1 MSAEVIIKITS
12 KITAVVLSAVMLL
25 PLAQPLS
32 FAAEKPQI
40 VQYNL
45 IVEDNGMS
53 THWEDED
60 GNIVD
65 LYGSSYAPA
74 ARRANAR
81 SGAYDIPSSYD
92 ARTDGLV
99 TSVKDQGFD
108 GSCWAFAATSCVE
121 SSIIKSGLADNTVDL
136 SEGHLLWFAKNNLTT
151 DASDRTYGDG
161 ENSDLNTARKIGG
174 TWMDS
179 VSTYARGSGPVYDA
193 DYPYSVGTW
202 PDSDR
207 YSAEF
212 RLTDCSLIKNEA
224 ANISQIK
231 RAIMDNGSVKTSY
244 YNHTYYYN
252 VTDTA
257 SSYYYPGATE
267 TNHDVAIVGWDDNY
281 SKENF
286 RSDYRPSSDGA
297 WLVKNSWGDD
307 ILLKDGYFWMSYE
320 EPEITDFSYYQAS
333 AKSTYDNT
341 YQYDGLGSYSAIS
354 YLGRT
359 TIYGANVFTADGHEN
374 LNYVGFYNTR
384 TYMSYEINIYK
395 LSSKTDLPTS
405 GTLVSTVKGGE
416 KYYGYH
422 TAKLPEPVEVHEGDV
437 FSVVICINAIYDEKA
452 SIATEGT
459 MYDTAFNKYESYISM
474 DGKTWDY
481 VAPDSGYFKTTGN
494 VCLKVM
500 SSNIN
505 ECKHEYTKTVVP
517 ATCTTDGYTLYTCTK
532 CSHSYQSDPVAAT
545 GHTPAVDAGYPAT
558 CTSVGY
564 TDGSYCSVCKE
575 VLSKKTEIPMLEPEW
590 SEWFHVDVNGTDM
603 RTCLNCY
610 GDAEGHKQTRACE
623 CKYTVEI
630 YYNNALYSS
639 KILSL
644 NDYFDADSYSI
655 PVKERPADKIAG
667 YKTVLIPDENNP
679 VKEDGAVLR
688 YTAAFVLT
696 DSANAGFTGIKVRD
710 SKSSES
716 EKTYPLSSWEQTI
729 KISAAGSDFL
739 YWTDEYGNI
748 VSTYKNY
755 SFVAVKNTVLT
766 AVYGASGTDNKAYI
780 KTNLA
785 ELGDDGSLTF
795 WSERCVNYGKYD
807 ILSHG
812 IIFAKSGDLAS
823 TDYNNLY
830 NNFVCASGNSKILVQ
845 NKEVPDSQKTA
856 KCYGM
861 YTVSLPQKYI
871 GSSDTWFARSYVQVL
886 NKETGEVEY
895 HYGDI
900 VEYNTASRAFTRRTD
915 VKNDNLLVVTSA

>member
-1 MSAEVIIKITS
+1 MKITS

-92 ARTDGLV
+92 ARTDG
-99 TSVKDQGFD
+99 
-108 GSCWAFAATSCVE
+108 
-121 SSIIKSGLADNTVDL
+121 
-136 SEGHLLWFAKNNLTT
+136 
-151 DASDRTYGDG
+151 
-161 ENSDLNTARKIGG
+161 
-174 TWMDS
+174 
-179 VSTYARGSGPVYDA
+179 
-193 DYPYSVGTW
+193 
-202 PDSDR
+202 
-207 YSAEF
+207 
-212 RLTDCSLIKNEA
+212 
-224 ANISQIK
+224 
-231 RAIMDNGSVKTSY
+231 
-244 YNHTYYYN
+244 
-252 VTDTA
+252 
-257 SSYYYPGATE
+257 
-267 TNHDVAIVGWDDNY
+267 
-281 SKENF
+281 
-286 RSDYRPSSDGA
+286 A

-359 TIYGANVFTADGHEN
+359 TIYGANVFTADGHES

-437 FSVVICINAIYDEKA
+437 FLVVICINAIYDEKA

-481 VAPDSGYFKTTGN
+481 VAPDSGYFKTAGN

-500 SSNIN
+500 SSNIT

-532 CSHSYQSDPVAAT
+532 CSHSYQSDPVTAT

-564 TDGSYCSVCKE
+564 TDGSYCSVCK
-575 VLSKKTEIPMLEPEW
+575 
-590 SEWFHVDVNGTDM
+590 
-603 RTCLNCY
+603 
-610 GDAEGHKQTRACE
+610 
-623 CKYTVEI
+623 
-630 YYNNALYSS
+630 
-639 KILSL
+639 
-644 NDYFDADSYSI
+644 
-655 PVKERPADKIAG
+655 
-667 YKTVLIPDENNP
+667 
-679 VKEDGAVLR
+679 
-688 YTAAFVLT
+688 
-696 DSANAGFTGIKVRD
+696 
-710 SKSSES
+710 
-716 EKTYPLSSWEQTI
+716 
-729 KISAAGSDFL
+729 
-739 YWTDEYGNI
+739 
-748 VSTYKNY
+748 
-755 SFVAVKNTVLT
+755 
-766 AVYGASGTDNKAYI
+766 
-780 KTNLA
+780 
-785 ELGDDGSLTF
+785 
-795 WSERCVNYGKYD
+795 
-807 ILSHG
+807 
-812 IIFAKSGDLAS
+812 
-823 TDYNNLY
+823 
-830 NNFVCASGNSKILVQ
+830 
-845 NKEVPDSQKTA
+845 
-856 KCYGM
+856 
-861 YTVSLPQKYI
+861 
-871 GSSDTWFARSYVQVL
+871 
-886 NKETGEVEY
+886 
-895 HYGDI
+895 
-900 VEYNTASRAFTRRTD
+900 
-915 VKNDNLLVVTSA
+915 

>member
-1 MSAEVIIKITS
+1 
-12 KITAVVLSAVMLL
+12 
-25 PLAQPLS
+25 
-32 FAAEKPQI
+32 
-40 VQYNL
+40 
-45 IVEDNGMS
+45 
-53 THWEDED
+53 
-60 GNIVD
+60 
-65 LYGSSYAPA
+65 
-74 ARRANAR
+74 
-81 SGAYDIPSSYD
+81 
-92 ARTDGLV
+92 
-99 TSVKDQGFD
+99 
-108 GSCWAFAATSCVE
+108 
-121 SSIIKSGLADNTVDL
+121 
-136 SEGHLLWFAKNNLTT
+136 
-151 DASDRTYGDG
+151 
-161 ENSDLNTARKIGG
+161 
-174 TWMDS
+174 MDS

-384 TYMSYEINIYK
+384 TYMSYEISIYK

-422 TAKLPEPVEVHEGDV
+422 TAKLPEPVEVHEGDM

-481 VAPDSGYFKTTGN
+481 VAPDSGYFKTAGN

-639 KILSL
+639 KVLSL

-696 DSANAGFTGIKVRD
+696 DSANSGFTGIKVRD

>member
-1 MSAEVIIKITS
+1 
-12 KITAVVLSAVMLL
+12 
-25 PLAQPLS
+25 
-32 FAAEKPQI
+32 
-40 VQYNL
+40 
-45 IVEDNGMS
+45 
-53 THWEDED
+53 
-60 GNIVD
+60 
-65 LYGSSYAPA
+65 
-74 ARRANAR
+74 
-81 SGAYDIPSSYD
+81 
-92 ARTDGLV
+92 
-99 TSVKDQGFD
+99 
-108 GSCWAFAATSCVE
+108 
-121 SSIIKSGLADNTVDL
+121 
-136 SEGHLLWFAKNNLTT
+136 
-151 DASDRTYGDG
+151 
-161 ENSDLNTARKIGG
+161 
-174 TWMDS
+174 MDS

-307 ILLKDGYFWMSYE
+307 ILLKDGYFGMSYE

-359 TIYGANVFTADGHEN
+359 TIYGANVFTADGHEK

-481 VAPDSGYFKTTGN
+481 VAPDSGYFKTAGN

-500 SSNIN
+500 SSNIT

>member
-1 MSAEVIIKITS
+1 MKITS

-161 ENSDLNTARKIGG
+161 ESSDLNTARKIGG

-179 VSTYARGSGPVYDA
+179 VSTYARGSGPVYDT

-359 TIYGANVFTADGHEN
+359 TIYGANVFTADGHES

-437 FSVVICINAIYDEKA
+437 FSVVICINVIYDEKA

-481 VAPDSGYFKTTGN
+481 VAPDSGYFKTAGN

-500 SSNIN
+500 SSNIT
-505 ECKHEYTKTVVP
+505 ECEHEYTKTVVP

-532 CSHSYQSDPVAAT
+532 CSHSYQSDPVTAT
-545 GHTPAVDAGYPAT
+545 GHKPVVDAGYPAT

-639 KILSL
+639 KVLSL

-716 EKTYPLSSWEQTI
+716 EKIYPLSSWEQTI

-845 NKEVPDSQKTA
+845 NKEVPDSQKTS

-886 NKETGEVEY
+886 NKGTGEVEY

>member
-1 MSAEVIIKITS
+1 
-12 KITAVVLSAVMLL
+12 
-25 PLAQPLS
+25 
-32 FAAEKPQI
+32 
-40 VQYNL
+40 
-45 IVEDNGMS
+45 
-53 THWEDED
+53 
-60 GNIVD
+60 
-65 LYGSSYAPA
+65 
-74 ARRANAR
+74 
-81 SGAYDIPSSYD
+81 
-92 ARTDGLV
+92 
-99 TSVKDQGFD
+99 
-108 GSCWAFAATSCVE
+108 
-121 SSIIKSGLADNTVDL
+121 
-136 SEGHLLWFAKNNLTT
+136 
-151 DASDRTYGDG
+151 
-161 ENSDLNTARKIGG
+161 
-174 TWMDS
+174 
-179 VSTYARGSGPVYDA
+179 
-193 DYPYSVGTW
+193 
-202 PDSDR
+202 
-207 YSAEF
+207 
-212 RLTDCSLIKNEA
+212 
-224 ANISQIK
+224 
-231 RAIMDNGSVKTSY
+231 
-244 YNHTYYYN
+244 
-252 VTDTA
+252 
-257 SSYYYPGATE
+257 
-267 TNHDVAIVGWDDNY
+267 
-281 SKENF
+281 
-286 RSDYRPSSDGA
+286 
-297 WLVKNSWGDD
+297 
-307 ILLKDGYFWMSYE
+307 
-320 EPEITDFSYYQAS
+320 
-333 AKSTYDNT
+333 
-341 YQYDGLGSYSAIS
+341 
-354 YLGRT
+354 
-359 TIYGANVFTADGHEN
+359 
-374 LNYVGFYNTR
+374 
-384 TYMSYEINIYK
+384 
-395 LSSKTDLPTS
+395 
-405 GTLVSTVKGGE
+405 
-416 KYYGYH
+416 
-422 TAKLPEPVEVHEGDV
+422 
-437 FSVVICINAIYDEKA
+437 
-452 SIATEGT
+452 
-459 MYDTAFNKYESYISM
+459 
-474 DGKTWDY
+474 
-481 VAPDSGYFKTTGN
+481 
-494 VCLKVM
+494 
-500 SSNIN
+500 
-505 ECKHEYTKTVVP
+505 
-517 ATCTTDGYTLYTCTK
+517 
-532 CSHSYQSDPVAAT
+532 
-545 GHTPAVDAGYPAT
+545 
-558 CTSVGY
+558 
-564 TDGSYCSVCKE
+564 
-575 VLSKKTEIPMLEPEW
+575 MLEPEW

-639 KILSL
+639 KVLSL

-845 NKEVPDSQKTA
+845 NKELPDSQKTA

>member
-1 MSAEVIIKITS
+1 
-12 KITAVVLSAVMLL
+12 
-25 PLAQPLS
+25 
-32 FAAEKPQI
+32 
-40 VQYNL
+40 
-45 IVEDNGMS
+45 
-53 THWEDED
+53 
-60 GNIVD
+60 
-65 LYGSSYAPA
+65 
-74 ARRANAR
+74 
-81 SGAYDIPSSYD
+81 
-92 ARTDGLV
+92 
-99 TSVKDQGFD
+99 
-108 GSCWAFAATSCVE
+108 
-121 SSIIKSGLADNTVDL
+121 
-136 SEGHLLWFAKNNLTT
+136 
-151 DASDRTYGDG
+151 
-161 ENSDLNTARKIGG
+161 
-174 TWMDS
+174 MDS

-359 TIYGANVFTADGHEN
+359 TIYGANVFTADGHES

-481 VAPDSGYFKTTGN
+481 VAPDSGYFKTAGN

-500 SSNIN
+500 SSNIT

-532 CSHSYQSDPVAAT
+532 CSHSYQSDPVTAT

-610 GDAEGHKQTRACE
+610 GDAEGHKQIRACE

-639 KILSL
+639 KVLSL

-739 YWTDEYGNI
+739 YWTDEYDNI

-871 GSSDTWFARSYVQVL
+871 GSSDTWLARSYVQVL

>member
-1 MSAEVIIKITS
+1 
-12 KITAVVLSAVMLL
+12 
-25 PLAQPLS
+25 
-32 FAAEKPQI
+32 
-40 VQYNL
+40 
-45 IVEDNGMS
+45 
-53 THWEDED
+53 
-60 GNIVD
+60 
-65 LYGSSYAPA
+65 
-74 ARRANAR
+74 
-81 SGAYDIPSSYD
+81 
-92 ARTDGLV
+92 
-99 TSVKDQGFD
+99 
-108 GSCWAFAATSCVE
+108 
-121 SSIIKSGLADNTVDL
+121 
-136 SEGHLLWFAKNNLTT
+136 
-151 DASDRTYGDG
+151 
-161 ENSDLNTARKIGG
+161 
-174 TWMDS
+174 MDS
-179 VSTYARGSGPVYDA
+179 VSTYARGSDPVYDA

-257 SSYYYPGATE
+257 SSYYYSGATE

-359 TIYGANVFTADGHEN
+359 TIYGANVFTADGHES

-481 VAPDSGYFKTTGN
+481 VAPDSGYFKTAGN

-590 SEWFHVDVNGTDM
+590 SE
-603 RTCLNCY
+603 
-610 GDAEGHKQTRACE
+610 
-623 CKYTVEI
+623 
-630 YYNNALYSS
+630 
-639 KILSL
+639 
-644 NDYFDADSYSI
+644 
-655 PVKERPADKIAG
+655 
-667 YKTVLIPDENNP
+667 
-679 VKEDGAVLR
+679 
-688 YTAAFVLT
+688 
-696 DSANAGFTGIKVRD
+696 
-710 SKSSES
+710 
-716 EKTYPLSSWEQTI
+716 
-729 KISAAGSDFL
+729 
-739 YWTDEYGNI
+739 
-748 VSTYKNY
+748 
-755 SFVAVKNTVLT
+755 
-766 AVYGASGTDNKAYI
+766 
-780 KTNLA
+780 
-785 ELGDDGSLTF
+785 
-795 WSERCVNYGKYD
+795 
-807 ILSHG
+807 
-812 IIFAKSGDLAS
+812 
-823 TDYNNLY
+823 
-830 NNFVCASGNSKILVQ
+830 
-845 NKEVPDSQKTA
+845 
-856 KCYGM
+856 
-861 YTVSLPQKYI
+861 
-871 GSSDTWFARSYVQVL
+871 
-886 NKETGEVEY
+886 
-895 HYGDI
+895 
-900 VEYNTASRAFTRRTD
+900 
-915 VKNDNLLVVTSA
+915 

>member
-1 MSAEVIIKITS
+1 
-12 KITAVVLSAVMLL
+12 
-25 PLAQPLS
+25 
-32 FAAEKPQI
+32 
-40 VQYNL
+40 
-45 IVEDNGMS
+45 
-53 THWEDED
+53 
-60 GNIVD
+60 
-65 LYGSSYAPA
+65 
-74 ARRANAR
+74 
-81 SGAYDIPSSYD
+81 
-92 ARTDGLV
+92 
-99 TSVKDQGFD
+99 
-108 GSCWAFAATSCVE
+108 
-121 SSIIKSGLADNTVDL
+121 
-136 SEGHLLWFAKNNLTT
+136 
-151 DASDRTYGDG
+151 
-161 ENSDLNTARKIGG
+161 
-174 TWMDS
+174 MDS

-452 SIATEGT
+452 SIATEET

-481 VAPDSGYFKTTGN
+481 VAPDSGYFKTAGN

-500 SSNIN
+500 SSNIT

-532 CSHSYQSDPVAAT
+532 CSHSYQSDPVTAT

-639 KILSL
+639 KVLSL

-900 VEYNTASRAFTRRTD
+900 VEYNTASRAFTGRTD

>member
-1 MSAEVIIKITS
+1 
-12 KITAVVLSAVMLL
+12 
-25 PLAQPLS
+25 
-32 FAAEKPQI
+32 
-40 VQYNL
+40 
-45 IVEDNGMS
+45 
-53 THWEDED
+53 
-60 GNIVD
+60 
-65 LYGSSYAPA
+65 
-74 ARRANAR
+74 
-81 SGAYDIPSSYD
+81 
-92 ARTDGLV
+92 
-99 TSVKDQGFD
+99 
-108 GSCWAFAATSCVE
+108 
-121 SSIIKSGLADNTVDL
+121 
-136 SEGHLLWFAKNNLTT
+136 
-151 DASDRTYGDG
+151 
-161 ENSDLNTARKIGG
+161 
-174 TWMDS
+174 MDS

-307 ILLKDGYFWMSYE
+307 ILLKDGYFGMSYE

-359 TIYGANVFTADGHEN
+359 TIYGANVFTADGHES
-374 LNYVGFYNTR
+374 LNYVGLYNTR

-481 VAPDSGYFKTTGN
+481 VAPDSGYFKTAGN

-500 SSNIN
+500 SSNIT

-532 CSHSYQSDPVAAT
+532 CSHSYQSDPVTAT

-590 SEWFHVDVNGTDM
+590 SE
-603 RTCLNCY
+603 
-610 GDAEGHKQTRACE
+610 
-623 CKYTVEI
+623 
-630 YYNNALYSS
+630 
-639 KILSL
+639 
-644 NDYFDADSYSI
+644 
-655 PVKERPADKIAG
+655 
-667 YKTVLIPDENNP
+667 
-679 VKEDGAVLR
+679 
-688 YTAAFVLT
+688 
-696 DSANAGFTGIKVRD
+696 
-710 SKSSES
+710 
-716 EKTYPLSSWEQTI
+716 
-729 KISAAGSDFL
+729 
-739 YWTDEYGNI
+739 
-748 VSTYKNY
+748 
-755 SFVAVKNTVLT
+755 
-766 AVYGASGTDNKAYI
+766 
-780 KTNLA
+780 
-785 ELGDDGSLTF
+785 
-795 WSERCVNYGKYD
+795 
-807 ILSHG
+807 
-812 IIFAKSGDLAS
+812 
-823 TDYNNLY
+823 
-830 NNFVCASGNSKILVQ
+830 
-845 NKEVPDSQKTA
+845 
-856 KCYGM
+856 
-861 YTVSLPQKYI
+861 
-871 GSSDTWFARSYVQVL
+871 
-886 NKETGEVEY
+886 
-895 HYGDI
+895 
-900 VEYNTASRAFTRRTD
+900 
-915 VKNDNLLVVTSA
+915 